1 MRLFVA
7 LEIPASVR
15 NNLSAVQQK
24 LQLSGA
30 DLRQVRPENFHV
42 TLKFL
47 GETSSEKVLSITEEL
62 REVRTD
68 DAVSAKFRGLGNSWH
83 AKRGGILWVT
93 MEVSDGLKTLAGE
106 INRRLERV
114 GFVAEERDFLPHL
127 TLARFKRNSAL
138 TTVRA
143 TVQNYSGQEF
153 GAMDPK
159 EFHLIESKLGP
170 GGSKYTI
177 LESFHFAPAAD
188 R

>member
-7 LEIPASVR
+7 LEIPENVGK
-15 NNLSAVQQK
+15 NLSAVQQK
-24 LQLSGA
+24 LRLSGA

-47 GETSSEKVLSITEEL
+47 GETSSEKVSSIAEEL
-62 REVRTD
+62 RGVRTD
-68 DAVSAKFRGLGNSWH
+68 DAVAATFRGLGNAWH
-83 AKRGGILWVT
+83 ARRGGVLWVT
-93 MEVSDGLKTLAGE
+93 MEVSEGLKILAGE
-106 INRRLERV
+106 INHRLERA

-138 TTVRA
+138 TTIRA
-143 TVQNYSGQEF
+143 MVQDYSGQEF
-153 GAMDPK
+153 GAIEPK

-170 GGSKYTI
+170 GGSKYTT
-177 LESFHFAPAAD
+177 LESFHFVAAAN